1 MSGYDYGNAR
11 LRAMKS
17 RLLPRRE
24 LETLINIDSL
34 QGLIAAL
41 TKTAYRKPVETALAR
56 TSGMQ
61 CIAEALRNDL
71 VNTLGKIR
79 KFYQGQAGEMVAIVL
94 RTYDIHNLKA
104 ILRGLAKNV
113 PAGEILASLLPI
125 GELEY
130 GTLAELARAPGPRAC
145 ADLLVSMGLPFA
157 QPLLRLR
164 SERPGAGT
172 GEMELV
178 LDQWYFQ
185 EAFQIMQR
193 IRRDGRVLLFALQL
207 EADLINLLSVL
218 RFAHAPAE
226 RKMLGDWLDT
236 SDMERLFVGPG
247 RLPFFLL
254 AEAGSQDTIEAAIVT
269 LAGTPYETPLNAGL
283 QAYAQSARLSDFEKQ
298 LTRFRL
304 NWMSRQI
311 ASDPLG
317 IGVLLG
323 YLDLKINEVSN
334 IRWISQA
341 IRLELKADAVRS
353 EMVFVS

>member
-17 RLLPRRE
+17 RLLSQRE
-24 LETLINIDSL
+24 LETLMKVDSL

-41 TKTAYRKPVETALAR
+41 TKTAYCKPVEAALAR
-56 TSGMQ
+56 ASGMA

-71 VNTLGKIR
+71 INTLGKIH

-94 RTYDIHNLKA
+94 RTYDIHSLKA

-113 PAGEILASLLPI
+113 SAGEILVSLLPI

-130 GTLAELARAPGPRAC
+130 GTLAELARAPGHRAC
-145 ADLLVSMGLPFA
+145 IDLLASMGSPFA

-164 SERPGAGT
+164 AERPGAGT

-178 LDQWYFQ
+178 LDQWHFQ
-185 EAFQIMQR
+185 EALQTSQHT
-193 IRRDGRVLLFALQL
+193 RRDGRVLLSALQL
-207 EADLINLLSVL
+207 EADLTNLLSVL
-218 RFAHAPAE
+218 RFAHAPTE
-226 RKMLGDWLDT
+226 RKFLRDWLDT
-236 SDMERLFVGPG
+236 EDLEHLFVGPG
-247 RLPFFLL
+247 RLPFSLL
-254 AEAGSQDTIEAAIVT
+254 ANAGSQDTIEAAIET

-283 QAYAQSARLSDFEKQ
+283 EAYAHSARLSDFEK
-298 LTRFRL
+298 LLSRFRL
-304 NWMSRQI
+304 NWISRQI

-323 YLDLKINEVSN
+323 YLGLKVNEVSN
-334 IRWISQA
+334 IRWIAQA
-341 IRLELKADAVRS
+341 IRLELKVDAIRS
-353 EMVFVS
+353 EMVFGS